1 VQMACTHIAAMLSLA
16 PAIAGGRASRDSA
29 CH

>member
-16 PAIAGGRASRDSA
+16 IAGGRASRDSA